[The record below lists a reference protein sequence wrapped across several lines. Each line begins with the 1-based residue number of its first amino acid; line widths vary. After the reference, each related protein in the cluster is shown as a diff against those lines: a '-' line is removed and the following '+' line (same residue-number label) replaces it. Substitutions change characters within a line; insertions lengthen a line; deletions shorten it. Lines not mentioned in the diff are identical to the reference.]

1 MRGLVE
7 VCPVSEGEKERDVRK
22 EEQAELVLI
31 PTNQSGPQS
40 LLVDFF
46 LVDVLHLITP
56 ATTPVI
62 VALTSIGVSKVS
74 FHHSRLPLDIIH
86 TMRRTL
92 LFPPQPLL
100 HQQRKLGILGSSVNM
115 TSSAEMTGYRTSSS
129 SEDIVI
135 RPGLSSTGPVPGTLV
150 TSQETCA

>member
-1 MRGLVE
+1 MKGLVE
-7 VCPVSEGEKERDVRK
+7 GSAVSERVRERDERK

-31 PTNQSGPQS
+31 PTNHARPQQ

-100 HQQRKLGILGSSVNM
+100 HQQRKLGILGSSVFM
-115 TSSAEMTGYRTSSS
+115 TSGAEMTGCRTSTS
-129 SEDIVI
+129 SETIVI
-135 RPGLSSTGPVPGTLV
+135 RPGLSSTGPVAGALV
-150 TSQETCA
+150 TSQETCS